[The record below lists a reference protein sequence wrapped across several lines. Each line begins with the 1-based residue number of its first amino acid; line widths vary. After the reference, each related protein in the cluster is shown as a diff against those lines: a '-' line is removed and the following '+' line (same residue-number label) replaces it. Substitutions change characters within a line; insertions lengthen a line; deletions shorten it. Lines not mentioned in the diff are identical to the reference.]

1 MVASHPG
8 ENEESMDIGVCG
20 PHEQKRSTHP
30 LHGGCAVGRCR
41 DYSRHQRAPLRL
53 SKRLAISGNA
63 QRSAESI
70 ASPLEIR
77 TPA

>member
-1 MVASHPG
+1 
-8 ENEESMDIGVCG
+8 
-20 PHEQKRSTHP
+20 
-30 LHGGCAVGRCR
+30 
-41 DYSRHQRAPLRL
+41 LRL